1 MDRGGFQGNVF
12 MKLKCPDCG
21 SAIDI
26 ERLQEEGVF
35 REIIGIYKGLPP
47 AESYLI
53 EEYIECFRASRHAE
67 MPEKKYLR
75 ILKEVDSLL
84 RAGAFIYD
92 KNTYHVDRD
101 LALEAMQK
109 TVDTEKR
116 AFKNHNYWKVIMI
129 GMLKKRGAIEEQQT
143 ADSRR
148 QTAEKRGPSEPQR
161 VRMPDWVKEKVG
173 I

>member
-1 MDRGGFQGNVF
+1 

-21 SAIDI
+21 SRIDI
-26 ERLQEEGVF
+26 ERLQGERIF
-35 REIIGIYKGLPP
+35 REIIGIYKGLLPSE
-47 AESYLI
+47 AYLI
-53 EEYIECFRASRHAE
+53 EEYIDCFRASRHAE

-84 RAGAFIYD
+84 RSGTFIYD
-92 KNTYHVDRD
+92 KNTHHVDRE

-129 GMLKKRGAIEEQQT
+129 GMLKKRGAFEEQQT
-143 ADSRR
+143 EDRRR
-148 QTAEKRGPSEPQR
+148 QTAEKREPSEPER
-161 VRMPDWVKEKVG
+161 VGMPDWVKKKIYGE
-173 I
+173 